1 MAFDLERLEKFVQ
14 SARKSDFIDR
24 SISERIFEQIP
35 HEFTELEKV
44 NFCVTHSQNALE
56 AANNIADGLSE
67 ESINSDFYLTTT
79 PSFFYTILLN
89 DVKIPTHGEF
99 YEGEDFLHVCSLKL
113 DTEHNDYKSGSYFLA
128 YMNLCE
134 EHSVLLCESVVCY
147 IEEKIP
153 SLNVKKISS
162 TNIKFKRA
170 VLENSP
176 SELDILSVSNQQ
188 KYKICVAS
196 ILSHKTANSKT
207 SNDCSRMDNLQYFT
221 VDQQMRLMVFSL
233 LHPLLSH
240 CYVRINRIKNI
251 IEPNGNLS
259 IKILLPGSD
268 DITPLLTLQQC
279 FDYLIDFGLMISSA
293 DLDGRIHFGE
303 WDNENNKIEICIP
316 SHLSCRNSCYPLMF
330 RMFDSTLNNQLEVLE
345 KKITSGDYDEAQNLI
360 FNII

>member
-35 HEFTELEKV
+35 HGYTGLEDV
-44 NFCVTHSQNALE
+44 NFCLTRSQKAID

-67 ESINSDFYLTTT
+67 DSINSDFYLTTT
-79 PSFFYTILLN
+79 PSFFYTNLLN

-99 YEGEDFLHVCSLKL
+99 YEGEDLLHVCRLNL
-113 DTEHNDYKSGSYFLA
+113 DTDHNDYKEGLYFLA
-128 YMNLCE
+128 YMNLSE
-134 EHSVLLCESVVCY
+134 EHSVLLCESVLCY

-153 SLNVKKISS
+153 SLTIIKLSS
-162 TNIKFKRA
+162 TSVRFKRA

-188 KYKICVAS
+188 KYKICVGS
-196 ILSHKTANSKT
+196 ILSYKNANSKT

-221 VDQQMRLMVFSL
+221 VDQQLRAIVFSL
-233 LHPLLSH
+233 LHPLLTH

-259 IKILLPGSD
+259 IKFLLVDSDGSS
-268 DITPLLTLQQC
+268 TSLTKQQC
-279 FDYLIDFGLMISSA
+279 FDYLIDFGLMISPA
-293 DLDGRIHFGE
+293 DLDGRIHFGD
-303 WDNENNKIEICIP
+303 WLNENIKIEICIP
-316 SHLSCRNSCYPLMF
+316 GHLSCRNSCYPLMF
-330 RMFDSTLNNQLEVLE
+330 RMFDSTLSKKLEPLE

-360 FNII
+360 FTII